1 MGREDVVQA
10 ITDISEAKHAGTI
23 PRECRE
29 SNSLVPQELQG
40 ERADR
45 MNGPI
50 FLCHHTVMF

>member
-1 MGREDVVQA
+1 MVRQDLVQA
-10 ITDISEAKHAGTI
+10 ITDISEARHAGTI

-45 MNGPI
+45 MNGLI